1 MEFNIKLS
9 LYFEIKDSH
18 IYGGEDSIGY
28 LCTAIELNRLNYEK
42 DNLFNKKE
50 LMEVYISEQTKN
62 TAKFCKIPVECVRVI
77 SKEEYTGF
85 FGTCKR
91 Y

>member
-18 IYGGEDSIGY
+18 IYGGEGTIGY
-28 LCTAIELNRLNYEK
+28 LSVVIELNHLDYEK

-50 LMEVYISEQTKN
+50 IMEEYISDQTKN
-62 TAKFCKIPVECVRVI
+62 MATLSKVPVECVRVI
-77 SKEEYTGF
+77 SKEEYEANTDDD
-85 FGTCKR
+85 
-91 Y
+91 

>member
-9 LYFEIKDSH
+9 LYFEIKDSY

-28 LCTAIELNRLNYEK
+28 ICTAIELNHLNYEK

-50 LMEVYISEQTKN
+50 LMEVYISEQTEIQQSFV
-62 TAKFCKIPVECVRVI
+62 KFRWNVCV
-77 SKEEYTGF
+77 
-85 FGTCKR
+85 
-91 Y
+91 